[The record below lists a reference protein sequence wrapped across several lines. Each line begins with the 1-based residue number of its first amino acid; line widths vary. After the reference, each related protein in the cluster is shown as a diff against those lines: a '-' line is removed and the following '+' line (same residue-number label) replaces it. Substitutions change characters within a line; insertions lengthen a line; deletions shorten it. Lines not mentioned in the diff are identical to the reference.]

1 MKPLQL
7 TLLTGTL
14 VSGIGTQAVEL
25 RPAVSEING
34 KVDYAGGVMESDAG
48 HNFSG
53 SITVPA
59 GTHFGFQADALYSN
73 ISDRDFYGGA
83 GHFFWRDPS
92 VGLVGVAGGGVTQ
105 DAVSSFQG
113 LIEGQYYVGKFTVGG
128 HVGVGHLSY
137 DIPAPFIN
145 SDPTKFTGGVT
156 LDYYVTGNLRLGL
169 GYTYAFQNSLGTV
182 QAEYQTP
189 WKGLALTA
197 EYARGE
203 NHYDHALFGLRFY
216 FGKNKPLIDR
226 HRQDDPPSLTHRI
239 LTGMGLYG
247 AEFKHNAR
255 DYLIGSGSEVPGTG
269 YGGSTAI
276 NITYPS
282 FLREDEIANEDRPPI
297 VFPGF
302 PPLPPPFGP

>member
-53 SITVPA
+53 SITVPV
-59 GTHFGFQADALYSN
+59 GTHFGFQADALYSHV
-73 ISDRDFYGGA
+73 SDRDFYGGA
-83 GHFFWRDPS
+83 GHFFWRDPE
-92 VGLVGVAGGGVTQ
+92 VGLLGLAGGGVTQ

-137 DIPAPFIN
+137 DVFVPFIKN
-145 SDPTKFTGGVT
+145 DTTEFLGAVT
-156 LDYYVTGNLRLGL
+156 LDYYVTENLRIGA
-169 GYTYAFQNSLGTV
+169 GYTYAFQNSLGMV

-216 FGKNKPLIDR
+216 FGNNKPLIDR
-226 HRQDDPPSLTHRI
+226 HRQDDPPSLTQRI
-239 LTGMGLYG
+239 LTGIGLYG
-247 AEFKHNAR
+247 AESIQKR
-255 DYLIGSGSEVPGTG
+255 KTIYGGGGGTGGGGSVSVGGGSGFTFTTPG
-269 YGGSTAI
+269 Y
-276 NITYPS
+276 
-282 FLREDEIANEDRPPI
+282 R
-297 VFPGF
+297 
-302 PPLPPPFGP
+302 